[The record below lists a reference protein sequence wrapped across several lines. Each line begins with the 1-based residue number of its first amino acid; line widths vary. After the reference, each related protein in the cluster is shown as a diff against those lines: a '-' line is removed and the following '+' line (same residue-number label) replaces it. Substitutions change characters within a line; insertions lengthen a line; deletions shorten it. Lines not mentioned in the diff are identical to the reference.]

1 VSQAA
6 RRAVPAIMRRMSATR
21 AIIPPAAVLRA
32 FELADGSLERAQSGL
47 INATWYARSRRGDA
61 RVLQRVNPIFPAEV
75 NLDIAAVTDHL
86 ARKDLVTPRLVPT
99 SDGALWLEHDG
110 VWRVLTRVEGVC
122 RDALES
128 VPQARAAGRL
138 IAEFH
143 RAVSDLEHTF
153 SSRRP
158 GVHDTPRHL
167 RTLREALAENRGH
180 RHYDAIARLAE
191 RVLEAAAALTPLPS
205 SPERIVHGDPKISN
219 LVFAPDLGRA
229 ICLIDLDT
237 LSRMPVALE
246 LGDALRSWCNPATE
260 DAASARFVRPFFD
273 AAIAGYAEAAQG
285 LLEAG
290 EWSAIPRGTL
300 TISIELAARFC
311 TDALR
316 ESYFGW
322 NAARY
327 ESASAHNQARVHGQ
341 LLLAAGIRA
350 DLAALED
357 ATAAAFAA

>member
-1 VSQAA
+1 M
-6 RRAVPAIMRRMSATR
+6 IRRMSATTG
-21 AIIPPAAVLRA
+21 IVPPGAVLRA

-47 INATWYARSRRGDA
+47 INSTWYARSRRGGA
-61 RVLQRVNPIFPAEV
+61 LVLQRVNPIFPAEV
-75 NLDIAAVTDHL
+75 NLDIAAVTEHL
-86 ARKDLVTPRLVPT
+86 ARKGLVTPRLVPT
-99 SDGALWLEHDG
+99 REGKLWLEHDG
-110 VWRVLTRVEGVC
+110 GIWRVLTRVEGLC

-128 VPQARAAGRL
+128 ASQARAAGRFV
-138 IAEFH
+138 AEFH

-153 SSRRP
+153 LSRRP

-167 RTLREALAENRGH
+167 RTLREALVEHRGH

-191 RVLEAAAALTPLPS
+191 RVLEAAAELAPLPPS
-205 SPERIVHGDPKISN
+205 AERIVHGDPKISN
-219 LVFAPDLGRA
+219 LVFAPDADRVV
-229 ICLIDLDT
+229 CLIDLDT

-260 DAASARFVRPFFD
+260 DAASARFVRPFFA
-273 AAIAGYAEAAQG
+273 AAIAGYAEAARG
-285 LLEAG
+285 LLAPA

-300 TISIELAARFC
+300 TITIELAARFC

-350 DLAALED
+350 ELAALED
-357 ATAAAFAA
+357 ATAAAFAS

>member
-1 VSQAA
+1 M
-6 RRAVPAIMRRMSATR
+6 MRRVSLSA
-21 AIIPPAAVLRA
+21 AIVPPTAVLRA
-32 FELADGSLERAQSGL
+32 FELADGPLERAQSGL
-47 INATWYARSRRGDA
+47 INATWYARSRRGVPL
-61 RVLQRVNPIFPAEV
+61 VLQRVNPIFPAEV
-75 NLDIAAVTDHL
+75 NLDIAAVTEHL
-86 ARKDLVTPRLVPT
+86 ARKGLVTPRLVPT
-99 SDGALWLEHDG
+99 SGGALWLEHDG
-110 VWRVLTRVEGVC
+110 VWRVLTRVEGIC

-128 VPQARAAGRL
+128 APQARAAGRI
-138 IAEFH
+138 IAAFH

-153 SSRRP
+153 SNRRP

-167 RTLREALAENRGH
+167 RTLREALDENRGH

-191 RVLEAAAALTPLPS
+191 RVLEAAAELTPLSPC
-205 SPERIVHGDPKISN
+205 PERIVHGDPKISN
-219 LVFAPDLGRA
+219 LVFAPDADRA

-273 AAIAGYAEAAQG
+273 AAIAGYAEASEG
-285 LLEAG
+285 LLSTP

-350 DLAALED
+350 ELAALED
-357 ATAAAFAA
+357 ATAAAFAR